1 MTSRDF
7 CYWLQGL
14 FELSENLTC
23 LSAKQVSLIQKHLA
37 LVFRSQVDASRN
49 ADANVGARFCSWL
62 EGFLEDKDK
71 EPLEAASVSKIRE
84 RLNNQFLHAI
94 DPTFQ
99 NRDELSE
106 IHSGRKPK
114 DNEPPYEVMC

>member
-7 CYWLQGL
+7 FYWLQGL
-14 FELSENLTC
+14 FELSEDLTC
-23 LSAKQVSLIQKHLA
+23 LSANQIVLIQKHLA
-37 LVFRSQVDASRN
+37 LVFKSQVDASRN

-62 EGFLEDKDK
+62 EGFLEGK
-71 EPLEAASVSKIRE
+71 EDETLEAASVSKIRE
-84 RLNNQFLHAI
+84 RLNDQFLHAI

-106 IHSGRKPK
+106 MHSGRKPE
-114 DNEPPYEVMC
+114 DGEPRYEVMC